1 MIKLTSLAARQV
13 AQAAQQGGME
23 NMALRIAVRREAN
36 GSLQYGMGF
45 DTERDND
52 LQVLSEGVTLL
63 VSPHSQELLNGTVLD
78 YVELAPGD
86 FRFIFINPND
96 LAPPQSSTSGESG
109 CSSSS
114 GCGGCSSRSCG

>member
-96 LAPPQSSTSGESG
+96 LTPPQSSTSGESG

>member
-23 NMALRIAVRREAN
+23 NMALRIATRREAN

-78 YVELAPGD
+78 YVELTPGD

-96 LAPPQSSTSGESG
+96 PTLPQGDAGRGSG
-109 CSSSS
+109 CSSSSS
-114 GCGGCSSRSCG
+114 GCGGCSRSCG

>member
-78 YVELAPGD
+78 YVELASGD

-96 LAPPQSSTSGESG
+96 LTPPQSSTSGESS